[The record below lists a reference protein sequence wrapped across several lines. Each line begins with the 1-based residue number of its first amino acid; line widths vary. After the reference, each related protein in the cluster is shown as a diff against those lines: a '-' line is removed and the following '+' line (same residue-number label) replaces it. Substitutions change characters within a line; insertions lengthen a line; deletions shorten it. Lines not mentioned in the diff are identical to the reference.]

1 MGVVKEE
8 LNSQA
13 SKTDQP
19 DLLTVSQIT
28 KSYGRGQIE
37 EQVLKGISAN
47 FGSKEFVAIT
57 GPSGSGKSTFLHL
70 LGLMDKVTA
79 GKILF
84 RGKDTS
90 TASEKEIDEIR
101 RTQLGFIF
109 QTFNLFSAFTAREN
123 VEFSLLGIEPEN
135 EIRAER
141 ALAALASVGMQ
152 DHANKMPKQLSGGQR
167 QRVAIARAFVHRPCL
182 IIADEPTASLDK
194 QHAIEVMEILKQ
206 MYSQLGT
213 TLILAS
219 HDQAVYSQAQ
229 RILKLEGG
237 RFVS

>member
-1 MGVVKEE
+1 
-8 LNSQA
+8 
-13 SKTDQP
+13 
-19 DLLTVSQIT
+19 
-28 KSYGRGQIE
+28 
-37 EQVLKGISAN
+37 
-47 FGSKEFVAIT
+47 
-57 GPSGSGKSTFLHL
+57 
-70 LGLMDKVTA
+70 
-79 GKILF
+79 
-84 RGKDTS
+84 
-90 TASEKEIDEIR
+90 
-101 RTQLGFIF
+101 
-109 QTFNLFSAFTAREN
+109 
-123 VEFSLLGIEPEN
+123 
-135 EIRAER
+135 
-141 ALAALASVGMQ
+141 MQ